1 MASAAILAVVT
12 FASNIFAVV
21 TLSSPG
27 VGTCKVSPRCLTN
40 ITSPD
45 VTPASVSVVPLIE
58 YAETACSTPWTL
70 TSIEPVVAGAWLSVY
85 VLPPEL
91 VKVSVGKCPVVGLFP
106 T

>member
-1 MASAAILAVVT
+1 MSAILAPVTASAAILAVVT

-21 TLSSPG
+21 TASSTILIVDTLASPG

-58 YAETACSTPWTL
+58 YAETACSTPSVSYTHLTL
-70 TSIEPVVAGAWLSVY
+70 PTSD
-85 VLPPEL
+85 L
-91 VKVSVGKCPVVGLFP
+91 V
-106 T
+106 